1 MNSRLHTGLV
11 TIVIP
16 IYNVE
21 KYLDR
26 CINSVVNQTYKNL
39 EIILVDD
46 GSPDKCP
53 EMCDLWAHK
62 DSRIRVIHKK
72 NAGLGM
78 ARNTGIENASGEYIC
93 FFDSDDYIALDT
105 IEKAYELAQ
114 KDRADIVCFGSLSV
128 DRNGV
133 VVPHIPTIDRITFHN
148 KEVHEDFLPNLITF
162 NNETG
167 KKLNLSMS
175 ACMAMFSMQLII
187 KSNWKFVSEREIIS
201 EDVYSLLILYKN
213 VTCVSVLPEAL
224 YYYCENSTS
233 LTRTYRENRYEQ
245 IKKFYINCI
254 ELKNKMGY
262 SDLILESLKELYLSF
277 TISTMKQ
284 IVHSTQ
290 KKSKKWK
297 YLSDIIN
304 DDFLQDLLNTKNIEY
319 ESLTRRILFKCIR
332 QRNIIYC
339 FLLCKIKK

>member
-1 MNSRLHTGLV
+1 MNIRLNSGLV

-26 CINSVVNQTYKNL
+26 CISSVVNQTYKNL

-46 GSPDKCP
+46 GSQDKCP
-53 EMCDLWAHK
+53 EMCDLWALK
-62 DSRIRVIHKK
+62 DSRIKVIHKK

-93 FFDSDDYIALDT
+93 FFDSDDYIELDT
-105 IEKAYELAQ
+105 IEKVYRLAQ
-114 KDRADIVCFGSLSV
+114 KDRAEIICFGSLSV
-128 DRNGV
+128 DKNGSI
-133 VVPHIPTIDRITFHN
+133 VPHTPNIDRITFYN
-148 KEVHEDFLPNLITF
+148 EEVHEKFLPNLITF

-167 KKLNLSMS
+167 ENLNLSMS
-175 ACMAMFSMQLII
+175 ACMAMFSMKLII
-187 KSNWKFVSEREIIS
+187 RTNWRFVSEREIIS
-201 EDVYSLLILYKN
+201 EDVYSLLILYKD
-213 VTCVSVLPEAL
+213 VTCVSVLPESL

-233 LTRTYRENRYEQ
+233 LTRTYRKNRYEQ
-245 IKKFYINCI
+245 IKKFYINCV
-254 ELKNKMGY
+254 ELKNKIGY

-277 TISTMKQ
+277 TISAMKQ

-290 KKSKKWK
+290 KKSEKWK
-297 YLSDIIN
+297 CLYEIIN
-304 DDFLQDLLNTKNIEY
+304 DDFLQNLLKTKNIEY
-319 ESLTRRILFKCIR
+319 ESLPRRILFKCIIK
-332 QRNIIYC
+332 RNIIYC